1 MQHEIHSGPV
11 SKEQARIL
19 RDKGGYAMPM
29 VLMIDALSVFAAI
42 TATYIK
48 HPAEKSLLSHIQF
61 IREMLDSGVL
71 DALLW
76 IDTRDMLA
84 DGLTKGTIDRADLHQ
99 AMQGYREFKHDFRIW
114 QSKLV
119 KRS

>member
-1 MQHEIHSGPV
+1 
-11 SKEQARIL
+11 
-19 RDKGGYAMPM
+19 MPM
-29 VLMIDALSVFAAI
+29 VLMIDALSVYAAI

-84 DGLTKGTIDRADLHQ
+84 DGLTKGSVDRAALRTVS
-99 AMQGYREFKHDFRIW
+99 GEGRYRPAHVTQCHPK
-114 QSKLV
+114 
-119 KRS
+119 